1 MFFFKN
7 DFTSVELLTKPFCNL
22 YFRVRPKNSE
32 ENKVESRK
40 YLCKSNKT
48 CTKKMAKAKD
58 NLNRLLTI
66 DYKPGRCLVT
76 VLEEV
81 RSQLPF
87 QTSLKRL

>member
-22 YFRVRPKNSE
+22 YFRVRHKNND
-32 ENKVESRK
+32 ENTQMRRRK

-48 CTKKMAKAKD
+48 CTKKMAKAND

-81 RSQLPF
+81 RHNFHFRPA
-87 QTSLKRL
+87 

>member
-1 MFFFKN
+1 MFFFKH

-22 YFRVRPKNSE
+22 YFRVRHKNNE
-32 ENKVESRK
+32 ENTQMRRRK

-66 DYKPGRCLVT
+66 DYKPGRCLVNI
-76 VLEEV
+76 LEKV
-81 RSQLPF
+81 HHNF
-87 QTSLKRL
+87 HFRLA